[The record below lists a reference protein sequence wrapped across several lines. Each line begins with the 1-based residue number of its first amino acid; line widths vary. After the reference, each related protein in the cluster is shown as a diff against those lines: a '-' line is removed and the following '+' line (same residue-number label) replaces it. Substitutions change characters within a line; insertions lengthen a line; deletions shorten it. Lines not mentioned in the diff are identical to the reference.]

1 MFRFR
6 SLILI
11 PPQPLQQAM
20 LARISDGTALA
31 LHEPQYNMLSCLQHP
46 LPNSNQWGLEL
57 LATAADP
64 RVHKRSEAQRW
75 LSHAIQTGCD

>member
-31 LHEPQYNMLSCLQHP
+31 LHEPQYNMLSYL
-46 LPNSNQWGLEL
+46 STATKFESVG
-57 LATAADP
+57 AGIAGTAADP

>member
-31 LHEPQYNMLSCLQHP
+31 LHEPQYNMLSCLQHRYQIRISGGWNCWP
-46 LPNSNQWGLEL
+46 QQPIRAYTN
-57 LATAADP
+57 AAKP
-64 RVHKRSEAQRW
+64 SA
-75 LSHAIQTGCD
+75 G